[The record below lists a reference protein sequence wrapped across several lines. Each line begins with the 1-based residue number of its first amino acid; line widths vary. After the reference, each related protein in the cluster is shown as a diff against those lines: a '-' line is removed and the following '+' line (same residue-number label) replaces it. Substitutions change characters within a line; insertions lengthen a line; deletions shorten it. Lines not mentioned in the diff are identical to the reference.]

1 MKEKLAVI
9 SVLLVLAAVPL
20 MVFYYQ
26 EVYRPSRYTEKVI
39 TITGVGNRGAWTL
52 KAVNGLNYWWKSFEP
67 ATIHLGLNEPVVLRF
82 LSADVFHQFYVPELG
97 IGPVNVDPGYVKEI
111 RFKASKA
118 GVYRYYC
125 TSMCGGCHFYMQGWI
140 VITPPGEK
148 PAEPRPIACS
158 LCLPAFQSPSEADA
172 VALGE
177 YLYQSMGCITCHGPE
192 GRGGVANYNYIK
204 KTVPNH
210 DGTAAKIFLMDADDR
225 QTFLTLIGTR
235 ADLANPEKPPDIS
248 RYRLVMS
255 RFNAAVELIENGKN
269 AARLDL
275 DGPEPPLQMPAWK
288 HKINRRQIYAI
299 MGYFI
304 SLFPSDDDGL
314 TEG

>member
-67 ATIHLGLNEPVVLRF
+67 ATIHLGLDESVVLRF

-97 IGPVNVDPGYVKEI
+97 IGPVNVDPDYVKEI
-111 RFKASKA
+111 RFRGSKA

-210 DGTAAKIFLMDADDR
+210 NRTAAKIFLTDGDDR

-235 ADLANPEKPPDIS
+235 ADLSNPEEPPDIS

-288 HKINRRQIYAI
+288 HQLDRGQIHAI

-304 SLFPSDDDGL
+304 SLFPADDDGL

>member
-9 SVLLVLAAVPL
+9 SVLLVLVAVPL

-26 EVYRPSRYTEKVI
+26 KIYRPSRYSERVI

-52 KAVNGLNYWWKSFEP
+52 KSVSGLNYWWKSFEP
-67 ATIHLGLNEPVVLRF
+67 ATIHLGLNESVVLRF
-82 LSADVFHQFYVPELG
+82 LSADVFHQFYVPALS
-97 IGPVNVDPGYVKEI
+97 IGPVDVDPGYVKEI
-111 RFKASKA
+111 RFKASRA
-118 GVYRYYC
+118 GVFRYYC

-158 LCLPAFQSPSEADA
+158 LCLPTFENPSEADP
-172 VALGE
+172 VARGE
-177 YLYQSMGCITCHGPE
+177 YLYLSMGCVTCHGPE
-192 GRGGVANYNYIK
+192 GRGGVTNFNYIK

-210 DGTAAKIFLMDADDR
+210 DRTAAKIFLTDGDDR
-225 QTFLTLIGTR
+225 RAFLTLIGTR
-235 ADLANPEKPPDIS
+235 ADMANPDEPPDIS
-248 RYRLVMS
+248 RYRIVMS

-275 DGPEPPLQMPAWK
+275 NGPEPPLQMPAWK
-288 HKINRRQIYAI
+288 HKLDRGQIHAI

-304 SLFPSDDDGL
+304 SLFPADDDGL

>member
-20 MVFYYQ
+20 AVLYYQ
-26 EVYRPSRYTEKVI
+26 QIHRPSLYSERVI
-39 TITGVGNRGAWTL
+39 TITGVGNRGVWTL
-52 KAVNGLNYWWKSFEP
+52 KTANGLNYWWKSFEP
-67 ATIHLGLNEPVVLRF
+67 ATIHLALGETVVLRF
-82 LSADVFHQFYVPELG
+82 VSADVFHQFYTPALG
-97 IGPVNVDPGYVKEI
+97 IGPVDVEPGYVKEV
-111 RFKASKA
+111 RYQATRA
-118 GVYRYYC
+118 GVFQYYC

-140 VITPPGEK
+140 VVTPPGEK
-148 PAEPRPIACS
+148 PAKPRPIACS
-158 LCLPAFQSPSEADA
+158 LCLPAFVKTSEADA
-172 VALGE
+172 LALGE
-177 YLYQSMGCITCHGPE
+177 FLYQSMGCITCHGPG

-210 DGTAAKIFLMDADDR
+210 DSTAAKLFLTDEDDR
-225 QTFLTLIGTR
+225 DEFLGLIRAR
-235 ADLANPEKPPDIS
+235 ADLANPAGPPDIT

-255 RFNAAVELIENGKN
+255 RFKAAVELIENGKN

-275 DGPEPPLQMPAWK
+275 NGPEPPLQMPAWK
-288 HKINRRQIYAI
+288 HKLDRAQIHAI

-304 SLFPSDDDGL
+304 SLFPEEDGGL